1 MGWPVKSTSAQ
12 PAMCLK
18 GQLYFSFP
26 SSSGGSFLASL
37 AVPLCC
43 AMSEPASNRSKD
55 RIRNTDFSLPAR
67 AALFG
72 GGPGFWT
79 FPAACTLNF
88 FACLRSFFCL
98 FRLRRW
104 RSLLLLP
111 PSMAMEEGRYF
122 LNVLAGLFLRVQVID
137 VDIGAVLRRQPQIF
151 RGVQVEQLGADQAG
165 DEPVMI
171 VGLLFIEAKHVDDGC
186 IFQGH
191 GIAFLA

>member
-1 MGWPVKSTSAQ
+1 M
-12 PAMCLK
+12 
-18 GQLYFSFP
+18 
-26 SSSGGSFLASL
+26 
-37 AVPLCC
+37 
-43 AMSEPASNRSKD
+43 
-55 RIRNTDFSLPAR
+55 
-67 AALFG
+67 
-72 GGPGFWT
+72 
-79 FPAACTLNF
+79 
-88 FACLRSFFCL
+88 
-98 FRLRRW
+98 
-104 RSLLLLP
+104 P

-186 IFQGH
+186 IFQSH